1 VRENSLGAGQQDV
14 NVLGGEGDNSPERLG
29 GNASLCHGGKGS
41 EPESGEHGEGV
52 GWRSSGLVVGE
63 EV

>member
-14 NVLGGEGDNSPERLG
+14 NVLGGAGDSSPERLG

-41 EPESGEHGEGV
+41 DAESGEHGEGV